1 MSFIFEI
8 FEIIGLKITKG
19 RANKNCS
26 VTNGY
31 QHLNDVLET
40 LADVNNC
47 VKS

>member
-1 MSFIFEI
+1 MSNE
-8 FEIIGLKITKG
+8 
-19 RANKNCS
+19 NCL

-40 LADVNNC
+40 FADANDC